1 MKLLITF
8 IMCSFEINIL
18 HFFNNEINCFQQ
30 IILPSLKFLFF
41 FSADVVKAAKAG
53 SSAPRD
59 FKPHILFH

>member
-1 MKLLITF
+1 MKILITF
-8 IMCSFEINIL
+8 IMCSFETNIL
-18 HFFNNEINCFQQ
+18 HFFNNEINCFHQ
-30 IILPSLKFLFF
+30 IILPSLKFF